1 MLDENRV
8 AVGEVVWHGKE
19 RVVLIRPVDGMFAM
33 STLSFDAE
41 ITKPMAFADEVPK
54 VEIAPAEM
62 SLAKTL
68 IAGQTPATFDFSRYK
83 DTYFQKVSEL
93 IEAKIAGKEIVAAQ
107 THGETQIIDLMEALQ
122 KSVAKMSEAKPKLK

>member
-41 ITKPMAFADEVPK
+41 ITTPAAFADEVPK

-68 IAGQTPATFDFSRYK
+68 IAGQTPAAFDFSRYK
-83 DTYFQKVSEL
+83 DTYFQKVSRL
-93 IEAKIAGKEIVAAQ
+93 GPTTLRTNHKAAVADALVNAHQ
-107 THGETQIIDLMEALQ
+107 VLRARDHG
-122 KSVAKMSEAKPKLK
+122 